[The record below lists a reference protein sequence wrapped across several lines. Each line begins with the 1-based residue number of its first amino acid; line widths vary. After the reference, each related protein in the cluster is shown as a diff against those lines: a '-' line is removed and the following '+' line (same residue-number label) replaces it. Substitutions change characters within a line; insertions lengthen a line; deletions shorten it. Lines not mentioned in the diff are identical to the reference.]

1 MGLADLCVSAASRW
15 DILDYRG
22 HASGGMCLTIVLIT
36 HGLKMMCC
44 CKSYGDTPE
53 GLLNVLPL
61 HS

>member
-36 HGLKMMCC
+36 HGLKN
-44 CKSYGDTPE
+44 DV
-53 GLLNVLPL
+53 LLQKLW
-61 HS
+61 